1 MTVNDTQ
8 EAILVKS
15 GKALDVFGGGRHT
28 LDTAN
33 IPFLNKIINLPFGGR
48 SPFTAEVWYINKA
61 YNLDI
66 KWGTPTPIHIFGGLT
81 FVEWISK
88 NVEQLIIRPSMY
100 FIIAVYTGINILIS
114 ILYMMLFKWFVIHF
128 IIIEIAL
135 LVIAIIFTLISILSV
150 SSVRN
155 SNEYTIK
162 SVANMENI
170 TLMLDKLA
178 ISPECNDFVA
188 TIKKLKEDLKFTD
201 ISKIVPEDKEIVE
214 VVEDLVIAL
223 ITTVIAI
230 TVSSMAA
237 YGIVRFFPKFGNIM
251 SRVLVTTYMF
261 PPILLAIPYSLVMAK
276 IGLTNTRIGLIIV
289 YLSFSVPYA
298 VWMLVGFFKTVPIG
312 IEEAA
317 RVDGANKMITFT
329 RIVLPLVAPGIVAT
343 AIYTFINAWNEFLY
357 SLILINSTNLMT
369 VSVALKSLQGAEILD
384 WGSMMAASTIVVI
397 PSVIF
402 FTFIQRYIAGGMT
415 EGSVK

>member
-1 MTVNDTQ
+1 MGRLKEKIGNLCCH
-8 EAILVKS
+8 IYLV
-15 GKALDVFGGGRHT
+15 
-28 LDTAN
+28 
-33 IPFLNKIINLPFGGR
+33 
-48 SPFTAEVWYINKA
+48 
-61 YNLDI
+61 
-66 KWGTPTPIHIFGGLT
+66 
-81 FVEWISK
+81 
-88 NVEQLIIRPSMY
+88 
-100 FIIAVYTGINILIS
+100 
-114 ILYMMLFKWFVIHF
+114 
-128 IIIEIAL
+128 
-135 LVIAIIFTLISILSV
+135 ILSV
-150 SSVRN
+150 IAFFPLVWVLLSSVKASGELTSNPTAFLPKEFTLVNYKNVIDNLGFTVNIGN
-155 SNEYTIK
+155 SLI
-162 SVANMENI
+162 
-170 TLMLDKLA
+170 
-178 ISPECNDFVA
+178 
-188 TIKKLKEDLKFTD
+188 
-201 ISKIVPEDKEIVE
+201 
-214 VVEDLVIAL
+214 IAL
-223 ITTVIAI
+223 ITTLIAI

-276 IGLTNTRIGLIIV
+276 LGLTNTRVGLIIV

-317 RVDGANKMITFT
+317 RVDGANKLVTFV

>member
-1 MTVNDTQ
+1 MGK
-8 EAILVKS
+8 VKEKIGS
-15 GKALDVFGGGRHT
+15 LCCHT
-28 LDTAN
+28 
-33 IPFLNKIINLPFGGR
+33 
-48 SPFTAEVWYINKA
+48 Y
-61 YNLDI
+61 
-66 KWGTPTPIHIFGGLT
+66 
-81 FVEWISK
+81 
-88 NVEQLIIRPSMY
+88 LI
-100 FIIAVYTGINILIS
+100 
-114 ILYMMLFKWFVIHF
+114 
-128 IIIEIAL
+128 
-135 LVIAIIFTLISILSV
+135 ILSV
-150 SSVRN
+150 VALFPLVWVILSSVKGSGELTSNPTSFLPKEFTFINYKNVIDNLGFTVNIGN
-155 SNEYTIK
+155 SLI
-162 SVANMENI
+162 
-170 TLMLDKLA
+170 
-178 ISPECNDFVA
+178 
-188 TIKKLKEDLKFTD
+188 
-201 ISKIVPEDKEIVE
+201 
-214 VVEDLVIAL
+214 IAL

-230 TVSSMAA
+230 TVCSMAA
-237 YGIVRFFPKFGNIM
+237 YGIVRFFPRFGNIM

-276 IGLTNTRIGLIIV
+276 LGLTNTRVGLIIV

-317 RVDGANKMITFT
+317 RVDGANKLVTFV

-357 SLILINSTNLMT
+357 SLILINSTDLMT